1 FEPASPGI
9 IGAVKAAKSP
19 RGYMEINTYNED
31 LTKPA
36 GHSKRYSAGMIL
48 GEDETFNLTIQ
59 VSEGYGLV
67 AATKSKVLL
76 GYVIVE
82 TNALTSGYAG
92 FDMSKYL
99 SYPEYK
105 NNPTADYVPYPYL
118 TILNYTTHGRNG
130 VSTTGVERGTIYAK
144 NAPTTLM
151 NTPLVYAESK
161 AKLGMSYDFTNDLT
175 WVSQSKFPVIG
186 YVSGTQQCAFEI
198 LPDVRCTGNTVE
210 RKVKTVACT
219 ETWETDTVCTNQQQC
234 VSGECKPIISC
245 QDPDGKEGY
254 DTATT
259 TTGPTDS
266 AKLTVS
272 ETKADSCAS
281 TALLTEYYCDG
292 GTTGIIKSATKSCNC
307 INGACVKLSCTETDT
322 GKDTTKTGT
331 TTGPLTK
338 YDTTPTTKTDTC
350 SGSTLTEYYCDTTTR
365 LIASTTAIGPC
376 KNGAIVTLPACTD
389 P

>member
-1 FEPASPGI
+1 MLQQRYEHSTRVCRI
-9 IGAVKAAKSP
+9 KSET
-19 RGYMEINTYNED
+19 RNE
-31 LTKPA
+31 L
-36 GHSKRYSAGMIL
+36 RL
-48 GEDETFNLTIQ
+48 
-59 VSEGYGLV
+59 
-67 AATKSKVLL
+67 
-76 GYVIVE
+76 
-82 TNALTSGYAG
+82 
-92 FDMSKYL
+92 
-99 SYPEYK
+99 
-105 NNPTADYVPYPYL
+105 
-118 TILNYTTHGRNG
+118 R
-130 VSTTGVERGTIYAK
+130 
-144 NAPTTLM
+144 
-151 NTPLVYAESK
+151 
-161 AKLGMSYDFTNDLT
+161 NDLT
-175 WVSQSKFPVIG
+175 WYRKAISVIG

-365 LIASTTAIGPC
+365 LIASTTAIEFMQKRSNRYTASVHGPDG
-376 KNGAIVTLPACTD
+376 NNPRHERNSQRLLGQ
-389 P
+389 